1 MRFEHSFKPFTLLVL
16 LLLGVGITATSIDA
30 QYFGRNKVQYETFD
44 FKIMKTRH
52 FDIYF
57 YPEKQEAAMQA
68 ARLAERWYARLSR
81 LFNHDLRGRQP
92 LILYASSPDFQQ
104 TSAIPG
110 IIGEG
115 TGGVTEMFKRR
126 IVLPLGASLAES
138 DHVIGHELVHAFQF
152 DITSQERPKYANS
165 TPTALR
171 LPLWLIEGL
180 AEYLSIGSV
189 DPHTAMW
196 MRDVTRR
203 EKLPTVQKLINP
215 KFFPYRYGQSLWAY
229 ITGRWGDASV
239 GRIMKAV
246 SKTADYKPVIEKV
259 LGVSLEQLSK
269 DWHNSMKNA
278 YSPLIEVTDV
288 TDKSSRLLFKA
299 TEENR
304 LNVSPALSPDGKQ
317 IVFLSSRNLFSIDMY
332 LADAKTGMIKTKL
345 IKTAVDPHFESLQ
358 FIKSSG
364 SWDAEGKRFVF
375 GAITRGKPIL
385 SIVNVETGKREK
397 EVVFRQLGE
406 ILNPTW
412 SPDGRFIAFSALV
425 GGLSDIFIYDLE
437 EDKLE
442 RMTDDAFAD
451 LYPAWSPDGR
461 YIAFVTDR
469 FSTDLS
475 ILSIGSYE
483 LALRDME
490 TGDIQK
496 VPGFRSAKNINP
508 QWSPDSKSLYFLSDQ
523 NGITNVYRIDLASQ
537 KIFQVTNLYTGVS
550 GIMALSPALSV
561 SQKSE
566 RLVYCLYEDDRY
578 NIYSIDSAEDLRG
591 REPIAQL
598 ARVNPS
604 VLPPREKAEGEVLGL
619 LKNPLYGL
627 PEESEFEVSSYKP
640 KLKLDYVSQPQ
651 LAIGVDRYGTFAG
664 GGVAFY
670 FSDML
675 GYHNLVGMFQLS
687 SRFQDSAALVGYQN
701 SRSRVNW
708 GAVAQRIP
716 YVTGG
721 FAAGVDDPF
730 NPTVYIEQEFIFRQ
744 INYQFSGFAAYP
756 FNQVRRFELSAG
768 YSLIDFNQEVRT
780 HTFSYPELFELSR
793 EKEKLPAPDSL
804 QFGFAAAALVYDS
817 SFFGATG
824 PILGQSYRLEV
835 SPYIGTIDFYNVLAD
850 YRRYFM
856 PVRPF
861 TLAFRFLHF
870 GRYGK
875 GGEDSRLFPLFIGY
889 ETLVRGYNT
898 GSFTFDE
905 VTGADPFDFGSL
917 FGSKMLVANME
928 LRFPL
933 FQLLGIGRGYYGV
946 FPIDF
951 IAFYDTGIAWW
962 DDNDLY
968 DDFGALLET
977 DRKASFLGGGR
988 NMISS
993 AGIGLRANVF
1003 GYLILG
1009 VDYVYPFD
1017 RPQKGGHFQFTFTP
1031 GF

>member
-1 MRFEHSFKPFTLLVL
+1 MRFRYKFRPFMLLVL
-16 LLLGVGITATSIDA
+16 LLLGVGITVSSIDA

-44 FKIMKTRH
+44 FKIMSTKH

-57 YPEKQEAAMQA
+57 YPEKLEAATQA
-68 ARLAERWYARLSR
+68 ARIAERWYARLSR
-81 LFNHDLRGRQP
+81 IFNHDLRGRQP

-104 TSAIPG
+104 TTAIPG

-115 TGGVTEMFKRR
+115 TGGVTEMYKRR
-126 IVLPLGASLAES
+126 IILPLGVSLAES

-152 DITSQERPKYANS
+152 DITSQERPRYANS

-203 EKLPTVQKLINP
+203 EKLPSVKKLINP
-215 KFFPYRYGQSLWAY
+215 RYFPYRYGQSLWAY
-229 ITGRWGDASV
+229 ITGRWGDTAV
-239 GRIMKAV
+239 TRIMKAV
-246 SKTADYKPVIEKV
+246 SKTGDYKPVIEKV

-278 YSPLIEVTDV
+278 YGPLTEVTDV
-288 TDKSSRLLFKA
+288 SDRSSRLLFKA
-299 TEENR
+299 TKENR

-317 IVFLSSRNLFSIDMY
+317 IVFLSSRDLFSIDMY
-332 LADAKTGMIKTKL
+332 LADAKTGQIKTKL

-364 SWDAEGKRFVF
+364 SWDAEGKRFVLA
-375 GAITRGKPIL
+375 AITRGKPVL
-385 SIVNVETGKREK
+385 SIVNVEKGKRDK
-397 EVVFRQLGE
+397 EVVFPQLGE

-425 GGLSDIFIYDLE
+425 GGLTDIFMYDLE

-442 RMTDDAFAD
+442 KMTDDAYAD
-451 LYPAWSPDGR
+451 LYPAWSPDGNT
-461 YIAFVTDR
+461 IAFVTDR

-475 ILSIGSYE
+475 ILSIGNYE
-483 LALRDME
+483 LALWDKE
-490 TGDIQK
+490 TGDIKK
-496 VPGFRSAKNINP
+496 VPGFRNAKNINP

-523 NGITNVYRIDLASQ
+523 NGITNVYRIDLGSQ
-537 KIFQVTNLYTGVS
+537 KILQVTNLYTGVS

-566 RLVYCLYEDDRY
+566 RLVYCLYEDDKY
-578 NIYSIDSAEDLRG
+578 NIYSIDSVDDLKG
-591 REPIAQL
+591 REPKAQL
-598 ARVNPS
+598 AQVNPS
-604 VLPPREKAEGEVLGL
+604 VLPPRKKPEGEVLGL
-619 LKNPLYGL
+619 LKNPIFGL
-627 PEESEFEVSSYKP
+627 PQESEFEISDYKP
-640 KLKLDYVSQPQ
+640 KLKLDYVTQPQ

-664 GGVAFY
+664 GGIAFN

-675 GYHNLVGMFQLS
+675 GYHNLVGMLQLS
-687 SRFQDSAALVGYQN
+687 SRLQDSAALVGYQN
-701 SRSRVNW
+701 SRRRLNW

-721 FAAGVDDPF
+721 FSAGIDSFGGQPAIV
-730 NPTVYIEQEFIFRQ
+730 EKEFIFRQ
-744 INYQFSGFAAYP
+744 INYQLSGFAAYP

-768 YSLIDFNQEVRT
+768 YNLIDFDQEVRT
-780 HTFSYPELFELSR
+780 RAIGFDGFELFR
-793 EKEKLPAPDSL
+793 AKEKLPSPGSL
-804 QFGFAAAALVYDS
+804 QFGFGTAALVYDS

-835 SPYIGTIDFYNVLAD
+835 SPYIGTIDFHTILAD

-856 PVRPF
+856 PVKPF

-870 GRYGK
+870 GRYGR
-875 GGEDSRLFPLFIGY
+875 GGEDTRLFPFFIGY
-889 ETLVRGYNT
+889 ESLVRGYDT
-898 GSFTFDE
+898 RSFTVGE
-905 VTGADPFDFGSL
+905 VESATDPFDFNSL
-917 FGSKMLVANME
+917 FGSKMLIANVE

-933 FQLLGIGRGYYGV
+933 FQVLGIGKGYYGI

-951 IAFYDTGIAWW
+951 IAFYDTGVAWW
-962 DDNDLY
+962 DEDVLR
-968 DDFGALLET
+968 DDFGALIEA
-977 DRKASFLGGGR
+977 DRKAWFLDGGR

-993 AGIGLRANVF
+993 AGIGLRANVL

-1017 RPQKGGHFQFTFTP
+1017 RPRKGWHFQFTFSP